1 MRPTFCGLVSRGI
14 MESLKTIE
22 NSAAMEARI
31 MQMIGRMSGEPG
43 AANQR
48 KKRLTILMTAKKAIH
63 GFLAPD
69 WSAMEPRM
77 GEKRAMMIDDTVA
90 MLLHV
95 ACAEIGSSVRRAT
108 K

>member
-31 MQMIGRMSGEPG
+31 MQMIGRMIGEPG
-43 AANQR
+43 AANHN

-63 GFLAPD
+63 GLRAPD
-69 WSAMEPRM
+69 
-77 GEKRAMMIDDTVA
+77 
-90 MLLHV
+90 
-95 ACAEIGSSVRRAT
+95 
-108 K
+108 

>member
-31 MQMIGRMSGEPG
+31 MQITGRMTGDPG
-43 AANQR
+43 AAYQR
-48 KKRLTILMTAKKAIH
+48 RHRLTILMTAKKAIH
-63 GFLAPD
+63 GLRAPD
-69 WSAMEPRM
+69 WSAMEPRI
-77 GEKRAMMIDDTVA
+77 GEKRAMMIDETVA
-90 MLLHV
+90 TLLHV
-95 ACAEIGSSVRRAT
+95 AWAAMGSSVRRAT

>member
-1 MRPTFCGLVSRGI
+1 
-14 MESLKTIE
+14 
-22 NSAAMEARI
+22 
-31 MQMIGRMSGEPG
+31 MQTMGRMSGEPG

-48 KKRLTILMTAKKAIH
+48 KKRLVILMTAKKAIQ
-63 GFLAPD
+63 GLRAPD

-95 ACAEIGSSVRRAT
+95 ACAEIGSSVSRAT